1 MSAVA
6 PFRHTAYPVRVFA
19 GDDAL
24 SNLKAAA
31 GRTGAQRP
39 FVVCGQSVATKTDLL
54 ERVADA
60 LGAAPVG
67 VFDGVEAGS
76 PVPSVMRGVQLARD
90 AGADLIIAVG
100 GGSAVV
106 TARAIIIMLA
116 EGGNPVD
123 HATKYPAGQP
133 PVSPRLMAPKLP
145 NILVLTT
152 PTTAATRAGTAV
164 IDGETGHRLE
174 MFDPKTRP
182 AAVIWDTAALLTA
195 PAELC
200 ISAAG
205 SLLSGVVGAL
215 QAPRLN
221 ALAAADLYGAL
232 NLLRENLPAV
242 SVSLDGGADDNAP
255 NDDAPDAG
263 TARVNLCAAAFLY
276 NRAWDTGANGAALGV
291 VSALAHSLD
300 TRYPECSHGAA
311 YSITTAPG
319 MRFNRDSN
327 LVGQGRLADA
337 LGLRGVGMSD
347 ADAADVAADWVSA
360 FFGSVGMP
368 TRLREVGVPADGI
381 GQIAE
386 DALTDFGLH
395 RNVRPVQNAGELA
408 ALLETAW

>member
-1 MSAVA
+1 MPDAAALFDATS
-6 PFRHTAYPVRVFA
+6 FRHTAYPVRVYA
-19 GDDAL
+19 GNDAL
-24 SNLKAAA
+24 SNLKDAAA
-31 GRTGAQRP
+31 RTGAQRP
-39 FVVCGQSVATKTDLL
+39 FIVCGQSIATGTDLP
-54 ERVADA
+54 ERVATA
-60 LGAAPVG
+60 LGAAPAG
-67 VFDGVEAGS
+67 VFDGVQAGS
-76 PVPSVMRGVQLARD
+76 PVPSVMRGVEMARD
-90 AGADLIIAVG
+90 AGADLIIAIG

-116 EGGNPVD
+116 EGGVPGD
-123 HATKYPAGQP
+123 HATRYPAGQP
-133 PVSPRLMAPKLP
+133 PISPRLLAPKLP

-164 IDGETGHRLE
+164 IDAETGHRLE

-195 PAELC
+195 PAGLC
-200 ISAAG
+200 VSASG
-205 SLLSGVVGAL
+205 SLFSGVVGAL

-221 ALAAADLYGAL
+221 AMAAADLHGAL
-232 NLLRENLPAV
+232 NLLRENLPVVPAHPD
-242 SVSLDGGADDNAP
+242 DGA
-255 NDDAPDAG
+255 
-263 TARVNLCAAAFLY
+263 ARVNLCIAAFLY

-319 MRFNRDSN
+319 MRFNRDYN
-327 LVGQGRLADA
+327 RAGPARLANA
-337 LGLRGVGMSD
+337 LGLRNPESSD
-347 ADAADVAADWVSA
+347 APADVADWVA
-360 FFGSVGMP
+360 EFFRGIGMP

-381 GQIAE
+381 VQIAE

-408 ALLETAW
+408 ELLESAW